1 MSAANGFILV
11 EASPLPG
18 WLQPLRAGPCGAAN
32 PLKSLPSE
40 LAQTKAENEKK
51 ISAANCFILV
61 EASPLPGWLQPLR
74 AGPCGAAKSLKSF
87 LDQYPPAENGN
98 P

>member
-1 MSAANGFILV
+1 MLERNRLNRKKMSAANGFILV

-40 LAQTKAENEKK
+40 LAQTKAENEKNMAAANGF
-51 ISAANCFILV
+51 ISA
-61 EASPLPGWLQPLR
+61 EGSPTRDACGRRVRGR
-74 AGPCGAAKSLKSF
+74 AI
-87 LDQYPPAENGN
+87 
-98 P
+98 

>member
-32 PLKSLPSE
+32 PLKSIPSE
-40 LAQTKAENEKK
+40 LAQTKAENEKNMAAANGF
-51 ISAANCFILV
+51 ISA
-61 EASPLPGWLQPLR
+61 EGSPTRDGCGRRVRGR
-74 AGPCGAAKSLKSF
+74 AI
-87 LDQYPPAENGN
+87 
-98 P
+98 